1 MLAECDPGLSGRGVL
16 LGLQGA
22 LPGMWALSGRVVWW
36 GSLVEGGRWV
46 GLSHAVTTPDV
57 LTSQVLG
64 TFTSDM
70 AVHARLI
77 SPKGQLSEV
86 PALLSWESGAMLLAL
101 GQGWTVAG

>member
-1 MLAECDPGLSGRGVL
+1 M
-16 LGLQGA
+16 
-22 LPGMWALSGRVVWW
+22 
-36 GSLVEGGRWV
+36 